1 MRKLPRASHARDSI
15 KKCNCTE
22 VQEKMLYELL
32 MILKWLPKV
41 TLAYA
46 AFSFLNGMSISTL
59 IVGITLAFDL
69 IDYLPMD

>member
-1 MRKLPRASHARDSI
+1 
-15 KKCNCTE
+15 
-22 VQEKMLYELL
+22 MLYELL

-46 AFSFLNGMSISTL
+46 AFSFLNGMTISTL
-59 IVGITLAFDL
+59 IVGITLVFDL